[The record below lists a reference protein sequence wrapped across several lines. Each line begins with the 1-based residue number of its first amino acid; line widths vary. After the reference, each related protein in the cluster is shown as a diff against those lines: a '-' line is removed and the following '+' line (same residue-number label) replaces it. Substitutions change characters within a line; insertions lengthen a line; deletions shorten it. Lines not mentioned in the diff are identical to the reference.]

1 MVSANRE
8 SPTMLLKL
16 AEGGMAEVFVAL
28 REDKSLVVVK
38 RIPSARSV
46 SPGLAEC
53 LREEARLAARLNH
66 PNVCRVLAATED
78 ERGEVML
85 EMEYLEG
92 VQLRR
97 LASVSSDLGLVAGLL
112 VQAAA
117 GLDHVHDAT
126 EPGGRH
132 AGIVHRDVNPQN
144 LMVTTSGEVKLLDF
158 GIAKARDTELRTRT
172 GSVKGTPAY
181 LSPEQVRGEPVDR
194 RADVFALGSTVV
206 KLLVGE
212 APFAR
217 ENFFATMQ
225 AITSAPLPDLRA
237 QRPDL
242 PPLIIDMVARAL
254 ERDRDLRFE
263 TAGTFARAF
272 VTALPA
278 NVQPLEPA
286 AIAERINAQF
296 ALELADRRRRIE
308 FAIEQLD
315 SGNFPLEPAPQRAMT
330 AQTQLLDDD
339 GTTTLASP
347 TLSRPRRARWIAPVA
362 LVGIAAAAA
371 VVLGM
376 RADRPA
382 KPQVAAITPDAAP
395 PRDAAAVAEPAP
407 LDAVAATRSPA
418 PPPLDPVAETRS
430 TEPPRR
436 SSTRRP
442 PRTSHPVAEAAKDAP
457 GFLTVGS
464 SPYATIHVDGVKLGV
479 TPLFRKPLAAGRRR
493 LRAECSCG
501 KTRELWVT
509 IEPGVAAPPVK
520 LTW

>member
-1 MVSANRE
+1 MVSASRE
-8 SPTMLLKL
+8 SPTVLIKL
-16 AEGGMAEVFVAL
+16 AEGGMAEVFVAM
-28 REDKSLVVVK
+28 REDQSLVVIK
-38 RIPSARSV
+38 RIPSARQV
-46 SPGLAEC
+46 SPALVEC
-53 LREEARLAARLNH
+53 LREEARLAARLDH
-66 PNVCRVLAATED
+66 PNVCRLLATTED
-78 ERGEVML
+78 DRGHVTL

-97 LASVSSDLGLVAGLL
+97 LASSSSDLSLIAGLL

-126 EPGGRH
+126 EPDGRP

-144 LMVTTSGEVKLLDF
+144 LMVTASGEVKLLDF

-194 RADVFALGSTVV
+194 RADVFALGSTAV

-217 ENFFATMQ
+217 ENFFATVQ
-225 AITSAPLPDLRA
+225 AITGAPLPDLRA

-242 PPLIIDMVARAL
+242 PPAIIDVLARAL
-254 ERDRDLRFE
+254 ERDRELRYE
-263 TAGTFARAF
+263 TAGAFASAF
-272 VTALPA
+272 VAALPA
-278 NVQPLEPA
+278 NVRPLEPI
-286 AIAERINAQF
+286 AIAERIGAQF
-296 ALELADRRRRIE
+296 GLELADRRRRIE

-315 SGNFPLEPAPQRAMT
+315 SDNVPLEPASQRAQT
-330 AQTQLLDDD
+330 SPTQLLDAE

-347 TLSRPRRARWIAPVA
+347 TSSRGRPRRTRWITLAA
-362 LVGIAAAAA
+362 LLGVAAAAA
-371 VVLGM
+371 VVLGVNAM
-376 RADRPA
+376 RAEDHPA
-382 KPQVAAITPDAAP
+382 KPLLAVAP
-395 PRDAAAVAEPAP
+395 PLDAAAATEIPPTKPTPTEPTP
-407 LDAVAATRSPA
+407 PA
-418 PPPLDPVAETRS
+418 PPPPVP
-430 TEPPRR
+430 PPRR
-436 SSTRRP
+436 SPTHRQEP
-442 PRTSHPVAEAAKDAP
+442 PRKSHTATTAEAAKDAP

-464 SPYATIHVDGVKLGV
+464 TPYSTIHVDGVKLGV
-479 TPLFRKPLAAGRRR
+479 TPLFRKPVAAGRRR

-509 IEPGVAAPPVK
+509 IEPGVAAPAVK